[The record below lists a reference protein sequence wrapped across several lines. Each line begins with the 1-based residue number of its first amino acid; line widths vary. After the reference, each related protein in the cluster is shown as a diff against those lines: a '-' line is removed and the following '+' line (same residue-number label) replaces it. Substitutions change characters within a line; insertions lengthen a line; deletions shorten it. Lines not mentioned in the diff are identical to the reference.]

1 MLRALLLLTVVSV
14 AHAEV
19 LSLDEAVRRALERY
33 GAVRVSTEKSAEAAQ
48 AIALARTAYLPRA
61 DFLGQVNRATRNNLF
76 GMVFPQSTLPAI
88 SGPPLAENSM
98 TNVWGTMIG
107 FSVAWE
113 PFDFGLRKAQ
123 VNSAEAA
130 QRRAELGVERTR
142 FEVAAATAD
151 AYLTLLAAEE
161 MMKSADAARKR
172 ALALEEVVGAQ
183 VRAELRPG
191 LDLTRAK
198 AETALA
204 ESQKIQAE
212 QAVAV
217 AQANLSQYLGVSSVE
232 TPPGRWLTAPPAD
245 LFTDGDAKAHPAI
258 REQAA
263 AIEEA
268 QSKQKILDK
277 TYYPK
282 FSVQGATYARG
293 SGANPDFT
301 TGGALSGLGPNIVN
315 WGTALNVT
323 FPAWS
328 LPGLRVQKEI
338 EAARTR
344 AEQERLKQLN
354 QDLAARLERARAQ
367 LNGARRLAAQMP
379 VLRDAARATQTQ
391 ATARYQA
398 GLAAIVD
405 VADAER
411 LVTQSEVDDAL
422 ARLAVWRGLL
432 SVATA
437 QGNLEPFLNLTA
449 APGGK
454 P

>member
-1 MLRALLLLTVVSV
+1 MLRVSLLLSLGVL
-14 AHAEV
+14 ARAEV
-19 LSLDEAVRRALERY
+19 VTLDEAVRRALERY

-61 DFLGQVNRATRNNLF
+61 DFLGQLNRATRNNLF
-76 GMVFPQSTLPAI
+76 GMVFPQATLPGI

-98 TNVWGTMIG
+98 TNVWGTMVG
-107 FSVAWE
+107 FTVSWE
-113 PFDFGLRKAQ
+113 PFDFGLRKAE
-123 VNSAEAA
+123 VNAAEA
-130 QRRAELGVERTR
+130 QKRRAELGVERTR

-161 MMKSADAARKR
+161 MVKSTEAARKR
-172 ALALEEVVGAQ
+172 AAALEEVVAAQ

-212 QAVAV
+212 QAVAI
-217 AQANLSQYLGVSSVE
+217 AQANLSQYLGVTAVE
-232 TPPGRWLTAPPAD
+232 TNSSRWLVAPPAE
-245 LFTDGDAKAHPAI
+245 LFSASDAKAHPVL
-258 REQAA
+258 REQSA
-263 AIEEA
+263 AIEAA
-268 QSKQKILDK
+268 QAKQKILDK

-282 FSVQGATYARG
+282 FAVQGSTYARG

-301 TGGALSGLGPNIVN
+301 TGGAFAGLGPNIVN
-315 WGTALNVT
+315 WGTAMTVT

-344 AEQERLKQLN
+344 AEQERWKQLS
-354 QDLAARLERARAQ
+354 QDLEARLERARAQ
-367 LNGARRLAAQMP
+367 LTGARRLAAQMP
-379 VLRDAARATQTQ
+379 ILKDSARATQTQ

-398 GLAAIVD
+398 GLATIVEI
-405 VADAER
+405 ADAER
-411 LVTQSEVDDAL
+411 LVTQTEIDDAL
-422 ARLAVWRGLL
+422 SRLAVWRALL
-432 SVATA
+432 GVATA
-437 QGNLEPFLNLTA
+437 QGNLEPFLLLT
-449 APGGK
+449 GGK